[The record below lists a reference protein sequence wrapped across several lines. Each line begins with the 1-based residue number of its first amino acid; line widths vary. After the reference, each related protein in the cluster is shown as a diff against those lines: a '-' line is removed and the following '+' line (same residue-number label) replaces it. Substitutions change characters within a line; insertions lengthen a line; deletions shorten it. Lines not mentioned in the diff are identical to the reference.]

1 MRNLIFWIA
10 QTIPQDLQ
18 ERGEEIV
25 ETVKANPGLMWT
37 LVGVGVVTALIFVFG
52 IIKHAVK
59 AAVFGAVLSVAAWI
73 WYFNI
78 R

>member
-1 MRNLIFWIA
+1 MLHLLY
-10 QTIPQDLQ
+10 QV
-18 ERGEEIV
+18 GEIV
-25 ETVKANPGLMWT
+25 GQLPEEVQQGIETVKANPVLMWT
-37 LVGVGVVTALIFVFG
+37 LVGVGAFTALIFFVG

-59 AAVFGAVLSVAAWI
+59 AAIFGAVLSAAAWI

>member
-1 MRNLIFWIA
+1 M
-10 QTIPQDLQ
+10 LQ
-18 ERGEEIV
+18 LLYQVGEISGQLPEDVQQGI
-25 ETVKANPGLMWT
+25 ETVKANPVLMWT
-37 LVGVGVVTALIFVFG
+37 LVGVGALTALIFVAG

-59 AAVFGAVLSVAAWI
+59 AAVIGAVLSVAAWI